1 MRPSR
6 LRLLLVTLVA
16 ATVGLEAQSGLL
28 LTTPPIKTMTAG
40 GTTALS
46 ASVMGSY
53 YFTRGDAGMSR
64 LEMLVL
70 WRGQPSWYA
79 TRSTIAGAAMFSG
92 FGAPSMN
99 GRVFSASSTYNGVQL
114 MASTDTDNSRLIV
127 QGQTFDLRRANV
139 VLVDGVDGASGPVIV
154 DTFRIDAQLPN
165 IASSDILIP
174 VVNAAPEIQAFLRC
188 GAPAVRGT
196 VTPAGLCGQVSR

>member
-6 LRLLLVTLVA
+6 VCVLLVTLVA
-16 ATVGLEAQSGLL
+16 ATIGLEAQSRLL
-28 LTTPPIKTMTAG
+28 LTTPSVKTMTDG

-46 ASVMGSY
+46 PSVMGSY
-53 YFTRGDAGMSR
+53 YFTRGDAAMSR

-70 WRGQPSWYA
+70 WRGQPSWYS
-79 TRSTIAGAAMFSG
+79 TRSTPTGAAFSG
-92 FGAPSMN
+92 FGAPSMS

-139 VLVDGVDGASGPVIV
+139 VLVDTVDGPSGPVIV

-165 IASSDILIP
+165 LASSDILVP
-174 VVNAAPEIQAFLRC
+174 VLNAAPELQAFLRC
-188 GAPAVRGT
+188 GVPAARGT
-196 VTPAGLCGQVSR
+196 TTPAGLCGKVSR